1 MATTVKLLPHQAQLI
16 QAPYVFPD
24 IRFHF
29 LIAGY

>member
-1 MATTVKLLPHQAQLI
+1 MASVVKLLNHQAQLV
-16 QAPYVFPD
+16 QSPYVYPD